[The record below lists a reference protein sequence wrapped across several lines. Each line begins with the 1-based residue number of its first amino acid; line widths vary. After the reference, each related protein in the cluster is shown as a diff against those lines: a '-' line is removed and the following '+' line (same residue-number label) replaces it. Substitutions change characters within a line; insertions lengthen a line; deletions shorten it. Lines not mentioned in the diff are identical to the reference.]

1 MPHRIFYDMAIFIIK
16 YVKLVSL
23 SYNYANIFLM
33 YCKARE
39 TTVESNFVSSPSIP
53 IDYLDASFKSHVSL

>member
-1 MPHRIFYDMAIFIIK
+1 MAIFIIK

-39 TTVESNFVSSPSIP
+39 TTVESNFVSSPSI
-53 IDYLDASFKSHVSL
+53 